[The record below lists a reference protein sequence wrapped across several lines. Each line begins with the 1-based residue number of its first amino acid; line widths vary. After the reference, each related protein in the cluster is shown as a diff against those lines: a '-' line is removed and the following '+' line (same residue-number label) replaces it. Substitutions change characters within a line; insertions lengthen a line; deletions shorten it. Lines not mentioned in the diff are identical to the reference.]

1 MDHQTVPRTEAG
13 HTDAHRHR
21 REHMPTDQ
29 SHLNSQQRHTLEKL
43 TGHPL
48 NHNIKWTNV
57 LALFE
62 ALGEVTP
69 ESGDRF
75 RVTIGEHTAVFHP
88 PAHGDLPADL
98 VVEIRQFLQETNQPD
113 TKPQP
118 GRHLLVVTDHHETT
132 IYEFEPPT
140 AKLETI
146 KPYDPHG
153 HLRHLRHINGNYQG
167 QRAPE
172 DPTYYRAIVEEL
184 RGADTIV
191 IFGHGDGHS
200 NAADLLVAA
209 LQEHLGQPLPTILT
223 EVRIDAKAFTAAQLM
238 AAAKKIVEE
247 IPRQGIPEDRDR
259 L

>member
-1 MDHQTVPRTEAG
+1 MT
-13 HTDAHRHR
+13 
-21 REHMPTDQ
+21 TDQ
-29 SHLNSQQRHTLEKL
+29 SHLDNQQRHTLEKL

-48 NHNIKWTNV
+48 NHNIKWATV

-88 PAHGDLPADL
+88 PAHGDLPTDM
-98 VVEIRQFLQETNQPD
+98 VVEIRHFLQETNQPVAE
-113 TKPQP
+113 PEP

-140 AKLETI
+140 AKLENA

-172 DPTYYRAIVEEL
+172 DPAYYRTIVQDV
-184 RGADTIV
+184 RGADMIV

-209 LQEHLGQPLPTILT
+209 LQEHLEPPLPTILT
-223 EVRIDAKAFTAAQLM
+223 EVRIDVKAFTTSQLMVAAQ
-238 AAAKKIVEE
+238 KVVEE
-247 IPRQGIPEDRDR
+247 
-259 L
+259 LT